1 MRSFVRESPF
11 VAQVPFAISRKT
23 NAFFILYNFFLEVF
37 GYVQIHNFTT
47 RSGLGQWPE
56 KGRKSKNK
64 ENIQKTIRQEKKRSE
79 TKDGKYMEIL
89 KKYC

>member
-1 MRSFVRESPF
+1 MSSFARESPF

-23 NAFFILYNFFLEVF
+23 KAFFIFYNFFLEMF

-47 RSGLGQWPE
+47 RSGQWPE
-56 KGRKSKNK
+56 KGRRKSKNK

-79 TKDGKYMEIL
+79 NKDGKYMEIL